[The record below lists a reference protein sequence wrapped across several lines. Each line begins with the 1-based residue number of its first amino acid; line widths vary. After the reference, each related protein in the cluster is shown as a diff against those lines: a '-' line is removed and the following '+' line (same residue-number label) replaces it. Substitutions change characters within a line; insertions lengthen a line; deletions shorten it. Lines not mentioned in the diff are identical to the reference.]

1 MLSDHTPTAVLAVQ
15 DLARAR
21 AFYEGVLGFAGE
33 EQMEGI
39 SYRAG
44 DASFFVYP
52 SAFAGTNQATAMTF
66 ELDGDAFDEEVVR
79 LRDAGIDFD
88 TFEGLGIEWANGV
101 AVAEGMRAVW
111 FRDPDGNILNLS
123 TEV

>member
-21 AFYEGVLGFAGE
+21 AFYEGVLQFSGQ

-39 SYRAG
+39 AYRAG
-44 DASFFVYP
+44 DAGFFVYP
-52 SAFAGTNQATAMTF
+52 SQFAGTNQATVMTF
-66 ELDGDAFDEEVVR
+66 EVDGGAFDEEVAR
-79 LRDAGIDFD
+79 LRAAGIDFD
-88 TFEGLGIEWANGV
+88 TFEGLGIEWADGV

-111 FRDPDGNILNLS
+111 FRDPDGNVLNIS
-123 TEV
+123 TES